1 MTDAAKTDAKP
12 ASPQPVAP
20 QPATPQGVTA
30 TTFIF
35 LGALALVWGSAFPA
49 IKFVLGEM
57 PVLTFRALCLI
68 SGALGVAA
76 LALSRG
82 RSLAVTW
89 SQLGWLAVLGTFNSL
104 GWNIFT
110 AYGLLYL
117 PAGRAVIIGYTMPLW
132 TVIAAA
138 LILGERITLRKVIG
152 LALGFAGL
160 AVLIGPEL
168 AEMGKAPLGVALVLC
183 AAISWAI
190 GIVLLKWRDPQ
201 VPTTVLAAWQL
212 GLASL
217 PLIVAAAIVD
227 DFDWQMSGEAW
238 FAMAFVVLG
247 AMVAAH
253 LLWFT
258 IVRLLP
264 ASLASIS
271 TLLIPVVGVI
281 VGALWLGEQVGPA
294 EIGALILVIAGLF
307 VVLVLPALDWEKR
320 ARRR

>member
-1 MTDAAKTDAKP
+1 MP
-12 ASPQPVAP
+12 A
-20 QPATPQGVTA
+20 PAQGVTA
-30 TTFIF
+30 TTFIL
-35 LGALALVWGSAFPA
+35 LGVLALVWGSAFPA
-49 IKFVLGEM
+49 IKVVLGEM

-68 SGALGVAA
+68 AGALGVAA

-89 SQLGWLAVLGTFNSL
+89 SQLGWLAVLGAFNSL

-138 LILGERITLRKVIG
+138 LILGERITFRKVIG
-152 LALGFAGL
+152 LLLGFAGL

-168 AEMGKAPLGVALVLC
+168 AEMVKAPLGVALVLC

-227 DFDWQMSGEAW
+227 DFDWRMSGEAW
-238 FAMAFVVLG
+238 FALAFVVLG

-281 VGALWLGEQVGPA
+281 VGALWLGEHVGA
-294 EIGALILVIAGLF
+294 GEIGALVLVIAGLF
-307 VVLVLPALDWEKR
+307 VVLVLPALSWEKR
-320 ARRR
+320 FRNR